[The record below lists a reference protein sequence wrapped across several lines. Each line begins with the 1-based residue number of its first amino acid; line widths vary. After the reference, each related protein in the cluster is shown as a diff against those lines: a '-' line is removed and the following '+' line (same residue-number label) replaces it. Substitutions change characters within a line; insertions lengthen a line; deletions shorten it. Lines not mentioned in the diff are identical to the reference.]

1 MNNPTLH
8 SSRLTQ
14 LRFFSHLII
23 TVLFF
28 GCNAAETPLVESE
41 AVRAPSGG
49 QYQRYTWRTMDAELL
64 HPSAQ
69 PDGENIFLVLPL
81 PELTGPAPSGA
92 KMAFVQ
98 VNDGQHALHPAD
110 KAENKTTALRCVVE
124 NGIALDDRS
133 EQMHFFVVL
142 EFTSDHAGQLFVTQ
156 KQYSLRQLGQDMA
169 HFGVQNAVAVPL
181 TTRGGWYRYANAP
194 FELRKGR
201 LEAAQLFTLKQ
212 QAQP

>member
-1 MNNPTLH
+1 MNNPPFL
-8 SSRLTQ
+8 SFRLTQ
-14 LRFFSHLII
+14 LRFFSLALI
-23 TVLFF
+23 TTLFL
-28 GCNAAETPLVESE
+28 GCSEAETPLAASE

-69 PDGENIFLVLPL
+69 PEGESIFLVLPL
-81 PELTGPAPSGA
+81 PELAGPVPSGA
-92 KMAFVQ
+92 KMAFVH
-98 VNDGQHALHPAD
+98 VNDGKHTLHPAD
-110 KAENKTTALRCVVE
+110 EAENKTTAFRYVVE
-124 NGIALDDRS
+124 NGIALSDRS

-142 EFTSDHAGQLFVTQ
+142 EFTGDHAGQLFVTQ

-169 HFGVQNAVAVPL
+169 HFGVKNAVAVPL

-194 FELRKGR
+194 FELRKDR

-212 QAQP
+212 QIQP